1 MEIYLVRHG
10 EAISALV
17 EPTQPLGD
25 RGRAEATHVAR
36 HAAAFKVQVAEI
48 RHSTKLRAKQTAEIL
63 AAHLGPVRGVHEV
76 NYLAPSADPGRAQDA
91 VEKATEPL
99 MLVGHLPHLARL
111 ASLLL
116 VGDAHREI
124 VRFRTAAMARLE
136 RTDRGWA
143 LSWILTPDLVGP
155 GT

>member
-1 MEIYLVRHG
+1 V
-10 EAISALV
+10 
-17 EPTQPLGD
+17 
-25 RGRAEATHVAR
+25 
-36 HAAAFKVQVAEI
+36 
-48 RHSTKLRAKQTAEIL
+48 
-63 AAHLGPVRGVHEV
+63 PVRGVHEV
-76 NYLAPSADPGRAQDA
+76 EYLAPSADPGRAQDA
-91 VEKATEPL
+91 VENATAPL

-143 LSWILTPDLVGP
+143 LTWILTPDLVGP
-155 GT
+155 RA

>member
-10 EAISALV
+10 EAVSEYVDPA
-17 EPTQPLGD
+17 QPLHE
-25 RGRAEATHVAR
+25 RGHSEVSRLAR
-36 HAAAFKVQVAEI
+36 HAARIGLSVAEI

-63 AAHLGPVRGVHEV
+63 AAHLVPVRGVHEV
-76 NYLAPSADPGRAQDA
+76 EYLAPSADPGRAQDA
-91 VEKATEPL
+91 VENATEPL

-116 VGDAHREI
+116 MGDAHREI

-143 LSWILTPDLVGP
+143 LTWILTPDLVGP
-155 GT
+155 GA

>member
-10 EAISALV
+10 EAVSEYVDPA
-17 EPTQPLGD
+17 QPLHE
-25 RGRAEATHVAR
+25 RGHSEVSRLAR
-36 HAAAFKVQVAEI
+36 HAARIGLSVAEI

-63 AAHLGPVRGVHEV
+63 GAHLGPVRGVHEV
-76 NYLAPSADPGRAQDA
+76 EYLAPSADPGRAQDA
-91 VEKATEPL
+91 VENATEPL

-143 LSWILTPDLVGP
+143 LTWILTPDLVGP
-155 GT
+155 GA